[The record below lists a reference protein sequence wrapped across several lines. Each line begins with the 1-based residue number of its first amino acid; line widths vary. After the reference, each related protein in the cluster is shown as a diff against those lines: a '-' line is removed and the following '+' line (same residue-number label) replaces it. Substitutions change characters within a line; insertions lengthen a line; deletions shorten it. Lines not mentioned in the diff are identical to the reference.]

1 MEKFSWKGHGAML
14 LANTSWGL
22 MSPLA
27 KVVMA
32 GGVVTPFVLTDLRIF
47 GAMVLFWAV
56 SLFQKPERVPP
67 RDMLRLFAASL
78 LAIVFNQGSFI
89 FGVKL
94 SSPADASIITT
105 SMPLWA
111 MLLAAVFLREPVTG
125 KKVAG
130 IAFGAGGAL
139 MLILGSGAAVTAA
152 GSHPILG
159 DLLVLFAQLSYA
171 TYLVLFKNFIC
182 RYSLVTVMKWMF
194 TYAFLCTLPFSYS
207 SLVATDWLA
216 LGWDD
221 VLAVAFIVVFA
232 TFVSYMFIVVGQKNL
247 RPTVAGMYNYVQPVV
262 ACVVTVCLG
271 LDSFNVMKG
280 LAVAMILWACFSSQ
294 RARAAPTSAA
304 RHDGDMKRNRRR
316 ACADTT
322 PTIL

>member
-56 SLFQKPERVPP
+56 SLFQKPEHVPP

-139 MLILGSGAAVTAA
+139 MLILGSGATATAA
-152 GSHPILG
+152 GAHPILG

-232 TFVSYMFIVVGQKNL
+232 TFVSYMFIIVGQKNL
-247 RPTVAGMYNYVQPVV
+247 RPTVAGMYNYVG
-262 ACVVTVCLG
+262 VCRDG
-271 LDSFNVMKG
+271 LS
-280 LAVAMILWACFSSQ
+280 
-294 RARAAPTSAA
+294 RARLVQRDEGVCRGDDFCGRVS
-304 RHDGDMKRNRRR
+304 RHNEQEPRRR
-316 ACADTT
+316 APRGTT
-322 PTIL
+322 VT

>member
-1 MEKFSWKGHGAML
+1 MEKFSWKGHSAML

-56 SLFQKPERVPP
+56 SLFQKPEHVPP

-139 MLILGSGAAVTAA
+139 MLILGSRCA
-152 GSHPILG
+152 SHTWRPACAFRPTELCHISCP
-159 DLLVLFAQLSYA
+159 VQEFYMPLFACDGDEVDV
-171 TYLVLFKNFIC
+171 YL
-182 RYSLVTVMKWMF
+182 
-194 TYAFLCTLPFSYS
+194 
-207 SLVATDWLA
+207 
-216 LGWDD
+216 
-221 VLAVAFIVVFA
+221 
-232 TFVSYMFIVVGQKNL
+232 
-247 RPTVAGMYNYVQPVV
+247 
-262 ACVVTVCLG
+262 
-271 LDSFNVMKG
+271 
-280 LAVAMILWACFSSQ
+280 CFSLHASVLIFESCGNRLVCAWMGRCACRGVYRGVCHVCELYVYHCRAEESASHGGWNVQ
-294 RARAAPTSAA
+294 LRAARSGVCRDGLSRARLVQCDEGACRGDDFCGRVS
-304 RHDGDMKRNRRR
+304 RHNEQEPRRR
-316 ACADTT
+316 APRGTTVTCAMKSAPCLCRHDADH
-322 PTIL
+322 IMKL

>member
-1 MEKFSWKGHGAML
+1 ML

-56 SLFQKPERVPP
+56 SLFQKPEHVPP

-89 FGVKL
+89 FGVGL

-125 KKVAG
+125 KRWQA
-130 IAFGAGGAL
+130 
-139 MLILGSGAAVTAA
+139 
-152 GSHPILG
+152 
-159 DLLVLFAQLSYA
+159 
-171 TYLVLFKNFIC
+171 
-182 RYSLVTVMKWMF
+182 
-194 TYAFLCTLPFSYS
+194 
-207 SLVATDWLA
+207 
-216 LGWDD
+216 
-221 VLAVAFIVVFA
+221 
-232 TFVSYMFIVVGQKNL
+232 
-247 RPTVAGMYNYVQPVV
+247 
-262 ACVVTVCLG
+262 
-271 LDSFNVMKG
+271 
-280 LAVAMILWACFSSQ
+280 
-294 RARAAPTSAA
+294 
-304 RHDGDMKRNRRR
+304 
-316 ACADTT
+316 
-322 PTIL
+322 

>member
-32 GGVVTPFVLTDLRIF
+32 GGVVSPFVLTDLRIF

-56 SLFQKPERVPP
+56 SLFQKPEHVPP

-139 MLILGSGAAVTAA
+139 MLILGSGAAATAA

-280 LAVAMILWACFSSQ
+280 LAVAMIFVGVFLVTTSKS
-294 RARAAPTSAA
+294 RA
-304 RHDGDMKRNRRR
+304 DERR
-316 ACADTT
+316 ADERREARR
-322 PTIL
+322 

>member
-56 SLFQKPERVPP
+56 SLFQKPEHVPP

-139 MLILGSGAAVTAA
+139 MLILGSDAAATAA

-221 VLAVAFIVVFA
+221 VLAVVFA
-232 TFVSYMFIVVGQKNL
+232 TFVSYMFIIVGQKNL

-280 LAVAMILWACFSSQ
+280 LAVVMIFVGVFLVTTSKS
-294 RARAAPTSAA
+294 RADERREA
-304 RHDGDMKRNRRR
+304 RR
-316 ACADTT
+316 
-322 PTIL
+322 

>member
-1 MEKFSWKGHGAML
+1 ML

-56 SLFQKPERVPP
+56 SLFQKPEHVSP

-139 MLILGSGAAVTAA
+139 MLILGSGATATAA
-152 GSHPILG
+152 GAHPILG

-194 TYAFLCTLPFSYS
+194 TYAFICALPFSYHDLLHTGWK
-207 SLVATDWLA
+207 SLQSTEIGA
-216 LGWDD
+216 LI
-221 VLAVAFIVVFA
+221 FIVVGS
-232 TFVSYMFIVVGQKNL
+232 TFISYVLIVIGQKNL
-247 RPTVAGMYNYVQPVV
+247 RPTVAGMYNYVQPLV
-262 ACVVTVCLG
+262 ASIVAVCWGMDTFNFVKIISVALIFGGVYLVTGSRSKAEMETV
-271 LDSFNVMKG
+271 
-280 LAVAMILWACFSSQ
+280 
-294 RARAAPTSAA
+294 T
-304 RHDGDMKRNRRR
+304 
-316 ACADTT
+316 ADKN
-322 PTIL
+322 

>member
-89 FGVKL
+89 FGVGL

-159 DLLVLFAQLSYA
+159 DLLVLFAQLIYA

-280 LAVAMILWACFSSQ
+280 LAVAMIFVGVFLVTTSKS
-294 RARAAPTSAA
+294 RA
-304 RHDGDMKRNRRR
+304 DERR
-316 ACADTT
+316 ADERREARR
-322 PTIL
+322 

>member
-56 SLFQKPERVPP
+56 SLFQKPEHVPP

-139 MLILGSGAAVTAA
+139 MLILGSGATATAA
-152 GSHPILG
+152 GAHPILG

-207 SLVATDWLA
+207 SLVATDWFA

-221 VLAVAFIVVFA
+221 VLAVAFIVCELYVYHCRA
-232 TFVSYMFIVVGQKNL
+232 EESASHGGWNVQL
-247 RPTVAGMYNYVQPVV
+247 RAARSG
-262 ACVVTVCLG
+262 VCRDG
-271 LDSFNVMKG
+271 LS
-280 LAVAMILWACFSSQ
+280 
-294 RARAAPTSAA
+294 RARLVQRDEGACRGDDFCGRVS
-304 RHDGDMKRNRRR
+304 RHNEQEPRRR
-316 ACADTT
+316 APRGTT
-322 PTIL
+322 VT

>member
-56 SLFQKPERVPP
+56 SLFQKREHVPR

-139 MLILGSGAAVTAA
+139 MLILGSGATATAA
-152 GSHPILG
+152 GAHPILG
-159 DLLVLFAQLSYA
+159 DLLFAQLSYA

-232 TFVSYMFIVVGQKNL
+232 TFVSYMFIIVGQKNL

-280 LAVAMILWACFSSQ
+280 LAVAMIFVGVFLVTTSKS
-294 RARAAPTSAA
+294 RADERREA
-304 RHDGDMKRNRRR
+304 RR
-316 ACADTT
+316 
-322 PTIL
+322 

>member
-1 MEKFSWKGHGAML
+1 ML

-89 FGVKL
+89 FGVGL

-159 DLLVLFAQLSYA
+159 DLLVLFAQLIYA

-280 LAVAMILWACFSSQ
+280 LAVAMIFVGVFLVTTSKS
-294 RARAAPTSAA
+294 RA
-304 RHDGDMKRNRRR
+304 DERR
-316 ACADTT
+316 ADERREARR
-322 PTIL
+322 

>member
-1 MEKFSWKGHGAML
+1 MSNFVPDYGKIQLERPRRDAAGEYELGLDVAPCQGCYGWRCGHAVCAHRFAHFRRDGA
-14 LANTSWGL
+14 
-22 MSPLA
+22 
-27 KVVMA
+27 V
-32 GGVVTPFVLTDLRIF
+32 
-47 GAMVLFWAV
+47 
-56 SLFQKPERVPP
+56 
-67 RDMLRLFAASL
+67 
-78 LAIVFNQGSFI
+78 
-89 FGVKL
+89 
-94 SSPADASIITT
+94 
-105 SMPLWA
+105 
-111 MLLAAVFLREPVTG
+111 
-125 KKVAG
+125 
-130 IAFGAGGAL
+130 
-139 MLILGSGAAVTAA
+139 LGSDAAATAA

-232 TFVSYMFIVVGQKNL
+232 TFVSYMFIIVGQKNL

-280 LAVAMILWACFSSQ
+280 LAVAMIFVGVFLVTTSKS
-294 RARAAPTSAA
+294 RADERREA
-304 RHDGDMKRNRRR
+304 RR
-316 ACADTT
+316 
-322 PTIL
+322 

>member
-56 SLFQKPERVPP
+56 SLFQKPEHVPP

-139 MLILGSGAAVTAA
+139 MLILGSGAAATAA

-207 SLVATDWLA
+207 SLVATDWFA

-221 VLAVAFIVVFA
+221 VLAVASIVVFA
-232 TFVSYMFIVVGQKNL
+232 TFVSYMFIIVGQKNL

-280 LAVAMILWACFSSQ
+280 FAVAMIFVGVFLVTTSKS
-294 RARAAPTSAA
+294 RADERREA
-304 RHDGDMKRNRRR
+304 RQ
-316 ACADTT
+316 
-322 PTIL
+322 

>member
-1 MEKFSWKGHGAML
+1 MSNFVPDYGKIQLERPRRDAAGEYELGLDVAPCQGCYGWRCGHAVCAHRFAHFRRDGA
-14 LANTSWGL
+14 
-22 MSPLA
+22 
-27 KVVMA
+27 
-32 GGVVTPFVLTDLRIF
+32 VL
-47 GAMVLFWAV
+47 GSVAV
-56 SLFQKPERVPP
+56 SKPEHVPP
-67 RDMLRLFAASL
+67 RGMLRLFAASL

-139 MLILGSGAAVTAA
+139 MLILGSGATATVA
-152 GSHPILG
+152 GAHPILG

-232 TFVSYMFIVVGQKNL
+232 TFVSYIFIIVGQKNL

-280 LAVAMILWACFSSQ
+280 LAVAMIFVGVFLVTTSKS
-294 RARAAPTSAA
+294 RADECREA
-304 RHDGDMKRNRRR
+304 RR
-316 ACADTT
+316 
-322 PTIL
+322 

>member
-56 SLFQKPERVPP
+56 SLFQKPEHVPP

-78 LAIVFNQGSFI
+78 LAIVFNQGS
-89 FGVKL
+89 
-94 SSPADASIITT
+94 
-105 SMPLWA
+105 
-111 MLLAAVFLREPVTG
+111 
-125 KKVAG
+125 
-130 IAFGAGGAL
+130 GATA
-139 MLILGSGAAVTAA
+139 TAA
-152 GSHPILG
+152 GAHPILG

-207 SLVATDWLA
+207 SFVATDWFA

-232 TFVSYMFIVVGQKNL
+232 TFVSYMFIIVGQKNL

-280 LAVAMILWACFSSQ
+280 LAVAMIFVGVFLVTTSKS
-294 RARAAPTSAA
+294 RADERREA
-304 RHDGDMKRNRRR
+304 RR
-316 ACADTT
+316 
-322 PTIL
+322 

>member
-1 MEKFSWKGHGAML
+1 
-14 LANTSWGL
+14 
-22 MSPLA
+22 
-27 KVVMA
+27 
-32 GGVVTPFVLTDLRIF
+32 
-47 GAMVLFWAV
+47 
-56 SLFQKPERVPP
+56 
-67 RDMLRLFAASL
+67 
-78 LAIVFNQGSFI
+78 
-89 FGVKL
+89 
-94 SSPADASIITT
+94 
-105 SMPLWA
+105 
-111 MLLAAVFLREPVTG
+111 
-125 KKVAG
+125 
-130 IAFGAGGAL
+130 
-139 MLILGSGAAVTAA
+139 MLILGSGATATEA
-152 GSHPILG
+152 GAHPILG

-232 TFVSYMFIVVGQKNL
+232 TFVSYMFIIVGQKNL

-280 LAVAMILWACFSSQ
+280 LAVAMIFVGVFLVTTSKS
-294 RARAAPTSAA
+294 RADERREA
-304 RHDGDMKRNRRR
+304 RR
-316 ACADTT
+316 
-322 PTIL
+322 

>member
-56 SLFQKPERVPP
+56 SLFQKPEHVPP

-139 MLILGSGAAVTAA
+139 MLILGSGATATAA
-152 GSHPILG
+152 GAHPILG

-232 TFVSYMFIVVGQKNL
+232 TFVSYMFIISHGGWNVQL
-247 RPTVAGMYNYVQPVV
+247 RAARGG
-262 ACVVTVCLG
+262 VCSDG
-271 LDSFNVMKG
+271 LS
-280 LAVAMILWACFSSQ
+280 
-294 RARAAPTSAA
+294 RARLVQRDEGACRGDDFCGRVS
-304 RHDGDMKRNRRR
+304 RHNEQEPRRR
-316 ACADTT
+316 APRGTT
-322 PTIL
+322 VT